1 MNGGSD
7 MAVDMFIKIGD
18 IKGESQGDKHKD
30 EIDVL
35 SWSWGGT
42 QSATGHI
49 ATGSGAGKADFH
61 DLQITKYLD
70 KSTPK
75 LIGAMATGQGIPEA
89 TLTLRKVGGK
99 EAVEY
104 VKMIMKDCIISS
116 IQSGSSG
123 GADRI
128 TESISINFAEFEFD
142 YTPQKSD
149 GSKDAVI
156 PYKFS
161 IAKNKPL

>member
-1 MNGGSD
+1 
-7 MAVDMFIKIGD
+7 MAVDMFIKISD
-18 IKGESQGDKHKD
+18 IKGESQVDKHKD

-42 QSATGHI
+42 QSATSHV
-49 ATGSGAGKADFH
+49 GSGGGSGKADFH
-61 DLQITKYLD
+61 DLQITKYVD
-70 KSTPK
+70 KATPK
-75 LIGAMATGQGIPEA
+75 LIGAMATGQHIAEA

-104 VKMIMKDCIISS
+104 IKMIMKDCIISS
-116 IQSGSSG
+116 IQSGGSG
-123 GADRI
+123 GDARI
-128 TESISINFAEFEFD
+128 TENFSLNFAEFEFD

-161 IAKNKPL
+161 IAKNKAL